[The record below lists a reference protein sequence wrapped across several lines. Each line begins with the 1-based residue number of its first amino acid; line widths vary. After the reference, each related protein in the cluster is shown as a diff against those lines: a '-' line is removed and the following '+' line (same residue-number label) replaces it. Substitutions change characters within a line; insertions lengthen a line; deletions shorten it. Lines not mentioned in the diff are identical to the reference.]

1 MAAAREQP
9 EASRYHRQQTAE
21 KLRREGAS
29 QLKSSLA
36 ALKRDVAASIR
47 LCSRDFGVLGKE
59 LVGAL
64 QQRQKREQATRSAL
78 EHERKRRRKLQH
90 QVADLQGNIRVL
102 CRVRPALNEQGEP
115 GQDQRTDAQQQ
126 EQSDVSGSDSN
137 NSPKTKHMRVQAA
150 SQQEL
155 RVCSAH
161 DGALYKSFS
170 FYRVFDE
177 ESTQVGGGVHAFASI
192 RVVWLNY

>member
-1 MAAAREQP
+1 MAGGDHET
-9 EASRYHRQQTAE
+9 SRYHRHQTAE

-64 QQRQKREQATRSAL
+64 QQRQRREQATKHAL

-90 QVADLQGNIRVL
+90 QVADLQGNLRVL
-102 CRVRPALNEQGEP
+102 CRVRPVPQEH
-115 GQDQRTDAQQQ
+115 DQRSDVQQQ
-126 EQSDVSGSDSN
+126 QQLEQSDVSGSSDS
-137 NSPKTKHMRVQAA
+137 NSPKNKHMRVQVA

-177 ESTQVGGGVHAFASI
+177 ESTQVSGI
-192 RVVWLNY
+192 LCVVSAITCVVLHSVSV

>member
-1 MAAAREQP
+1 MAAAREH

-59 LVGAL
+59 LVCAL

-102 CRVRPALNEQGEP
+102 CRVRPALHEHEQ
-115 GQDQRTDAQQQ
+115 QDQRGDAHQQQ
-126 EQSDVSGSDSN
+126 LEQSDVSGSDSN
-137 NSPKTKHMRVQAA
+137 SPKTKQMRVQVA

-155 RVCSAH
+155 RVCSAP

-170 FYRVFDE
+170 FYRIFDE
-177 ESTQVGGGVHAFASI
+177 ESTQVRGVCCSCI
-192 RVVWLNY
+192 RVDTNHMASL